1 MESIVVYLLTFKINR
16 FKREDSEKMQL
27 IYLSNVSKTFS
38 FDKIKKTE
46 LSGYIYNFSVD
57 YDSVGVDDFLDI
69 HKYLM

>member
-1 MESIVVYLLTFKINR
+1 MESIVIYLLTFKINR

-46 LSGYIYNFSVD
+46 LSG
-57 YDSVGVDDFLDI
+57 
-69 HKYLM
+69 